1 MRKRLIHMILLTT
14 FAACIMIGCQEDI
27 DTSDRY
33 VFKDYTALGYLEKH
47 PDTYSQ
53 YVQLL
58 HQVPMSKISQTT
70 VAQILSARGNY
81 TVFAPTNEAIQ
92 AYLDTLA
99 AKNVIDE
106 GSWMGFRDST
116 TLDSIRKLIVYNS
129 IIDGGDDQK
138 AYETNTFPT
147 NNKAEFPLANMY
159 DRKLIIEYNKE
170 SPGSIWVNGAEI
182 DERNRNIQA
191 INGVIHCTTSVVAP
205 SNNTL
210 GYLLNSIISGKQRG
224 YYVAA
229 MLTQAV
235 GMFDTLS
242 KYRDDAYE
250 DLYERGMVKNIEH
263 TSGIGYTL
271 GYTPEHRYYGYTFF
285 AETDDFWEEEIG
297 KGALDITIDDVL
309 CYLRKKN
316 LYPDAT
322 DDKNFRDENNL
333 LNQFVTYHFLPMRLA
348 ANRLVLHWNEK
359 GYTSSN
365 NLPTVVQYEYYTT
378 MGKRRLIK
386 FLESAESN
394 GVKINRFPCID
405 NGRRGTYHEIKCDPD
420 TAGISVNDPE
430 TEGDFSIRNGIIYP
444 LNQLL
449 AYTQDVR
456 NNLHKERIRW
466 DITAQF
472 PEFMN
477 NDLRLQ
483 YYHRPKRTGIPTSIV
498 YPYLDDCWIA
508 DDNYFFYYNGYNEGM
523 KNFQGDELNI
533 RGNVDITFR
542 LPPVPAR
549 GVYELRFN
557 IQSDG
562 YNRGM
567 VQFYWG
573 HDRDRLAAM
582 GIPMDVRMSGLE
594 RRTTA
599 GTFPSG
605 VGWEPDIEDDDTN
618 AEVDKK
624 MRNKGFMKG
633 AEVYCD
639 GTQGVSVM
647 ARADPL
653 IIRRVILREQ
663 MDPDKTYYLRFKTV
677 LDDPTRE
684 FYVDYLEYCAK
695 EVYDNPETPEDIW

>member
-159 DRKLIIEYNKE
+159 DRKLIIEYDKE

-378 MGKRRLIK
+378 VGNRRLIK

-420 TAGISVNDPE
+420 KAGISVNDPE